1 VNQPERDLD
10 EEIEYILSHPQKR
23 AYRDLRDRAAYMYVT
38 GTYPSHLRTFFTRVL
53 GRISKM
59 ANRATSM
66 DRRSGNML
74 LDEDKV
80 RRLHLDD
87 HPMVLKVRKYL
98 DQGYRIT
105 VSRGATS
112 RMSYRKIYLSK
123 GDDEITVQIDGSR
136 LDHWK

>member
-1 VNQPERDLD
+1 M
-10 EEIEYILSHPQKR
+10 YI
-23 AYRDLRDRAAYMYVT
+23 T

-53 GRISKM
+53 GHMAKM
-59 ANRATSM
+59 TNRATSM
-66 DRRSGNML
+66 DGRSGNML
-74 LDEDKV
+74 LDEDGV

-112 RMSYRKIYLSK
+112 RKPYRKIFLAK
-123 GDDEITVQIDGSR
+123 GGDEITVQIDGSV
-136 LDHWK
+136 LDHWG